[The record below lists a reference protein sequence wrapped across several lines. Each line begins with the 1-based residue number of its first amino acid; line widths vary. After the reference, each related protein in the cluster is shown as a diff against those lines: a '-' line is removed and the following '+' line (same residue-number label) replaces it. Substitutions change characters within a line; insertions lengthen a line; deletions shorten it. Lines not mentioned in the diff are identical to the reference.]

1 MSVERDLGKMG
12 DAAYDLLVVGGG
24 VCGVCIARDAAL
36 RGLSVALVER
46 QDFAH
51 ATSAASSKLI
61 HGGLRYL
68 KNFELS
74 LVRESLRER
83 RIWQSIAPHLVYPL
97 SFVLPNYKRR
107 HASKRWMLRAGLT
120 LYDLL
125 AYDRNQLDDPD
136 QRIAAHRM
144 LSRDEVLARLPGLDP
159 DRLIGAVQY
168 WDCQMYSPERL
179 ALACAIDAAEHGAV
193 LANWAGVTSFLRD
206 GERITGAVVEDRIG
220 SGSVEVR
227 AKTVVNASGPWADR
241 LLGEAMDE
249 SPRNLVR
256 SKGIH
261 VIVRDLTGDTAVAFE
276 TRHGHF
282 FILPWRGQSLIGT
295 TDALFEGDPDDFAV
309 TEKDIE
315 DFLVVINEG
324 LPSAD
329 LSRDDVIHFYGGL
342 RPLVESSP
350 GEGTYG
356 ASRRAEIVDHA
367 AEGGPE
373 GLLSAM
379 GGKWTTARHIG
390 QQVVDRVVQRLGR
403 DVPACRTDTTPVPG
417 GDFGRWASLLAET
430 REQHGDVSAERIE
443 HLARNYG
450 SRLAEILALE
460 RDNPE
465 LAEPLGPDRIEHRSE
480 VAFAVRSEMAR
491 RLDDVVFRRTGIGTL
506 GDPGTEVLQET
517 AALMAAE
524 LSWTDAE
531 RDAQIATVQA
541 RFVPQSS

>member
-1 MSVERDLGKMG
+1 MSVERDLTKLRDGTF
-12 DAAYDLLVVGGG
+12 DLLVVGGG

-107 HASKRWMLRAGLT
+107 HSSKRWMLRAGLT

-125 AYDRNQLDDPD
+125 AYDRNQLDDPQ
-136 QRIAAHRM
+136 QRISAHKM
-144 LSRDEVLARLPGLDP
+144 LSRDEALALVPGLDP
-159 DRLIGAVQY
+159 DKLIGAVQY

-179 ALACAIDAAEHGAV
+179 ALSCAVDAAERGAV
-193 LANWAGVTSFLRD
+193 LANWAGVTSFLREGD
-206 GERITGAVVEDRIG
+206 RIAGAVVEDRLG
-220 SGSVEVR
+220 GDSVEVR
-227 AKTVVNASGPWADR
+227 AKMVVNASGPWADR
-241 LLGEAMDE
+241 LLGKAMGE
-249 SPRNLVR
+249 SSHHLVR

-276 TRHGHF
+276 TKHGHF
-282 FILPWRGQSLIGT
+282 FILPWRGLSLIGT
-295 TDALFEGDPDDFAV
+295 TDAIYEGDPDDFAV
-309 TEKDIE
+309 TERDID
-315 DFLVVINEG
+315 DFLMVINSG
-324 LPSAD
+324 MPSAD
-329 LSRDDVIHFYGGL
+329 LTRDDVIHFYGGL

-356 ASRRAEIVDHA
+356 ASRRSEIIDHA
-367 AEGGPE
+367 SEGGPK

-390 QQVVDRVVQRLGR
+390 EQVVDRVVEQLGR
-403 DVPACRTDTTPVPG
+403 DRVACRTDTTPVPG
-417 GDFGRWASLLAET
+417 GDFVGWAAMLADT
-430 REQHGDVSAERIE
+430 HAQRPEQSPPRIE

-450 SRLAEILALE
+450 TRLGEIVDLE
-460 RDNPE
+460 RDDPG
-465 LAEPLGPDRIEHRSE
+465 LAETLGPDRMERRSE
-480 VAFAVRSEMAR
+480 VAYAVRSEMAR

-506 GDPGTEVLQET
+506 GDPGADVLRAVADQ
-517 AALMAAE
+517 MAKE
-524 LSWTDAE
+524 LEWSDAE
-531 RDAQIATVQA
+531 RDEQIAAVQA
-541 RFVPQSS
+541 RFTPAAS

>member
-1 MSVERDLGKMG
+1 MFVERDLDKLKGRTF
-12 DAAYDLLVVGGG
+12 DLLVVGGG

-46 QDFAH
+46 NDFAH

-107 HASKRWMLRAGLT
+107 HSSKRWMLRAGLT

-125 AYDRNQLDDPD
+125 AYDRNQLDDPQ
-136 QRIAAHRM
+136 QRISAHKM
-144 LSRDEVLARLPGLDP
+144 LSRDEALALVPGLDP
-159 DRLIGAVQY
+159 EQLIGAVQY

-179 ALACAIDAAEHGAV
+179 ALSCAIDAAERGAV
-193 LANWAGVTSFLRD
+193 LANWAGVTSFVREGD
-206 GERITGAVVEDRIG
+206 RIAGAVVEDRLG
-220 SGSVEVR
+220 GDSVEVR
-227 AKTVVNASGPWADR
+227 AKMVVNASGPWADR
-241 LLGEAMDE
+241 LLGKAMGE
-249 SPRNLVR
+249 SSHHLVR

-276 TRHGHF
+276 TKHGHF
-282 FILPWRGQSLIGT
+282 FILPWRGRSLIGT
-295 TDALFEGDPDDFAV
+295 TDAIYEGDPDDFAV
-309 TEKDIE
+309 TDKDID
-315 DFLVVINEG
+315 DFLMVING
-324 LPSAD
+324 GMPSAD
-329 LSRDDVIHFYGGL
+329 LTRDDVIHFYGGL

-356 ASRRAEIVDHA
+356 ASRRSEIIDHA
-367 AEGGPE
+367 AEGGPK

-390 QQVVDRVVQRLGR
+390 EQVVDRVVEHLGGDR
-403 DVPACRTDTTPVPG
+403 AACRTDTTPVPG
-417 GDFGRWASLLAET
+417 GDFVGWAAMLADTHAQRPELSP
-430 REQHGDVSAERIE
+430 QRIE

-450 SRLAEILALE
+450 TRLGEIVDLE
-460 RDNPE
+460 RDDAS
-465 LAEPLGPDRIEHRSE
+465 LAEPLGDRMERRSE
-480 VAFAVRSEMAR
+480 VAYAVRREMAR

-506 GDPGTEVLQET
+506 GDPGADVLRAVADQ
-517 AALMAAE
+517 MAKE
-524 LSWTDAE
+524 LSWSEAE
-531 RDAQIATVQA
+531 RDEQIVAVQA
-541 RFVPQSS
+541 RFTPAAS